1 MKKIWL
7 LIIPILLCLLSC
19 DMSMPGT
26 GGNPDEGRKCNER
39 VMKVH
44 AAALALEMTASCAY
58 KKECNV
64 KLGFHF
70 TELPDSLKGM
80 CFGNGSEWLLES
92 IDTLMTVATKNGK
105 KYPVKLSQDDHL
117 RFSLIDINNIEKKYD
132 IDLSGITRSY
142 TVRGD
147 SVDVN
152 VMNGCRLSLYSCNKD
167 FVYGSRLPD
176 GKYSFL
182 ITDKCED
189 HYGYKCEWHNQGP
202 SQKDDLNIYATVY
215 WRK

>member
-26 GGNPDEGRKCNER
+26 GGNPDEGSSCKGVTKNHAKKYYFDLTLKCLYED
-39 VMKVH
+39 K
-44 AAALALEMTASCAY
+44 CD
-58 KKECNV
+58 V
-64 KLGFHF
+64 KLYFDAGYYS
-70 TELPDSLKGM
+70 DSLSVR
-80 CFGNGSEWLLES
+80 CFSGYELNLVTREISKTVLSEKEYNVPLDS
-92 IDTLMTVATKNGK
+92 
-105 KYPVKLSQDDHL
+105 DDHL
-117 RFSLIDINNIEKKYD
+117 LFSLIDINNVEKKYD